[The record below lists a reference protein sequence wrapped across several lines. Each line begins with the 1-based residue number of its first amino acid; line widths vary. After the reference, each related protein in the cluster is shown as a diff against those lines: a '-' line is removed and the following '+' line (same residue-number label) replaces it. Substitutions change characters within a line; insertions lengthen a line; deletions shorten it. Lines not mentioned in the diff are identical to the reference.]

1 MNFLHSWRPLE
12 ASFDQLK
19 SFLDAETS
27 KKTKTELGKC
37 MISLLRF

>member
-27 KKTKTELGKC
+27 KKKQKQSLG
-37 MISLLRF
+37 SA